1 MNYNDKFNLDIII
14 SNTFS
19 SFTENI
25 LTNNNSELLKYYI
38 DESFGW
44 NYLHQYSAEN
54 NQFNIIKN
62 QIRTF
67 SVGHNQSGKD
77 FIKTIFN
84 NLDEIIDLDFEYSS
98 NDNGTHF
105 DIFSI
110 NYSSTFINENVV
122 GQVISQTS
130 SAGSWWEILWKSNGN
145 TKLNNLEKNTIIHEI
160 GHSLGLRHPND
171 QPENKKWDTT
181 DTVMSYNQGKN
192 GWDKW
197 FSRNDINALI
207 IIWGRENDNGYWN
220 FNNSSR
226 KYRYKK
232 NNNSYYLQSE
242 IGDELLTDIHSIKY
256 NDKTINI
263 NEDIIGVFDLINKED
278 EITGKIYRLY
288 SAAFGRFPD
297 TNGFKYW
304 IDKNKSKE
312 NDYLQTS
319 QSFIQSEEFINQYG
333 LKQTNEEYINNLY
346 ENILSRPPDIAGQT
360 YWENQLNNG
369 FEDKLRV
376 LIGFAESEENKSIF
390 SREVDF

>member
-1 MNYNDKFNLDIII
+1 MHLCQLPFPFL
-14 SNTFS
+14 FC
-19 SFTENI
+19 
-25 LTNNNSELLKYYI
+25 
-38 DESFGW
+38 
-44 NYLHQYSAEN
+44 
-54 NQFNIIKN
+54 
-62 QIRTF
+62 
-67 SVGHNQSGKD
+67 
-77 FIKTIFN
+77 IF
-84 NLDEIIDLDFEYSS
+84 FEP
-98 NDNGTHF
+98 F
-105 DIFSI
+105 
-110 NYSSTFINENVV
+110 
-122 GQVISQTS
+122 
-130 SAGSWWEILWKSNGN
+130 
-145 TKLNNLEKNTIIHEI
+145 
-160 GHSLGLRHPND
+160 
-171 QPENKKWDTT
+171 PENKKWDTT
-181 DTVMSYNQGKN
+181 DTVMSYNKGKN

-207 IIWGRENDNGYWN
+207 KIWGRENDNGYWN

-376 LIGFAESEENKSIF
+376 LIGFSESDENKNIF
-390 SREVDF
+390 NREVGF

>member
-1 MNYNDKFNLDIII
+1 MSTNDKFNIDIII
-14 SNTFS
+14 SNTFA

-25 LTNNNSELLKYYI
+25 LKKNNSELLKYYI

-44 NYLHQYSAEN
+44 NYLDQYSAEN
-54 NQFNIIKN
+54 NQFIIIKN

-67 SVGHNQSGKD
+67 SVGHNQNGKD
-77 FIKTIFN
+77 FIKTIFKD
-84 NLDEIIDLDFEYSS
+84 LDEIIDLDFEYSS
-98 NDNGTHF
+98 DDNGTHL

-110 NYSSTFINENVV
+110 NYSSTFINENIV
-122 GQVISQTS
+122 GQVLSQTS

-145 TKLNNLEKNTIIHEI
+145 SKLNNLEKNTIIHEI

-171 QPENKKWDTT
+171 QPTNEKWDTS
-181 DTVMSYNQGKN
+181 DTVMSYNESKS
-192 GWDKW
+192 GWDNW
-197 FSRNDINALI
+197 FTSNDTNALI
-207 IIWGRENDNGYWN
+207 KIWGRENDSGYWDLN
-220 FNNSSR
+220 DSYR
-226 KYRYKK
+226 KYRYRKK
-232 NNNSYYLQSE
+232 NNSYYLQSE

-312 NDYLQTS
+312 NNYLQTS

-333 LKQTNEEYINNLY
+333 LNQNNEEYINNLY
-346 ENILSRPPDIAGQT
+346 ENILSRQPDIVGQT

-376 LIGFAESEENKSIF
+376 LIGFAESEENKKIF
-390 SREVDF
+390 NREVNF

>member
-1 MNYNDKFNLDIII
+1 MNYNNKFNIDIII

-19 SFTENI
+19 SFTKNI

-98 NDNGTHF
+98 NDTGTHF

-130 SAGSWWEILWKSNGN
+130 SAGSWWEILWKSDGN

-263 NEDIIGVFDLINKED
+263 NEDIIGVFDLIKKED

>member
-67 SVGHNQSGKD
+67 SVGHNQNGKD

-98 NDNGTHF
+98 NDTGTHF

-130 SAGSWWEILWKSNGN
+130 
-145 TKLNNLEKNTIIHEI
+145 
-160 GHSLGLRHPND
+160 
-171 QPENKKWDTT
+171 
-181 DTVMSYNQGKN
+181 
-192 GWDKW
+192 
-197 FSRNDINALI
+197 
-207 IIWGRENDNGYWN
+207 
-220 FNNSSR
+220 
-226 KYRYKK
+226 
-232 NNNSYYLQSE
+232 
-242 IGDELLTDIHSIKY
+242 
-256 NDKTINI
+256 
-263 NEDIIGVFDLINKED
+263 
-278 EITGKIYRLY
+278 
-288 SAAFGRFPD
+288 
-297 TNGFKYW
+297 
-304 IDKNKSKE
+304 
-312 NDYLQTS
+312 
-319 QSFIQSEEFINQYG
+319 
-333 LKQTNEEYINNLY
+333 
-346 ENILSRPPDIAGQT
+346 
-360 YWENQLNNG
+360 
-369 FEDKLRV
+369 
-376 LIGFAESEENKSIF
+376 
-390 SREVDF
+390 